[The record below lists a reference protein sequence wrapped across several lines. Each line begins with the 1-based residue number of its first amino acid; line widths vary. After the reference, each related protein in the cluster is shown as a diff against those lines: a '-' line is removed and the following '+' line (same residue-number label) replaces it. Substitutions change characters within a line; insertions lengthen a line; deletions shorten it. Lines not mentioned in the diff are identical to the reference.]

1 MKRTALLAT
10 FVLITG
16 AAPAFAHT
24 GTGITMGFLHPF
36 LGWDHLLAMLAV
48 GAWGATLGGR
58 AVWAIPASFV
68 LAMIAGG
75 ALAMSGVNLPFVELT
90 ILASVFVLC
99 FFFVARVRM
108 PLWAGMAIVA
118 LFAIAHGHA
127 HGAELPIM
135 ANEWVYGSGFVAAT
149 SLLHAL
155 GAIAARFAMT
165 AGRVSTKA

>member
-1 MKRTALLAT
+1 MKRTALLAI
-10 FVLITG
+10 FVLLAG
-16 AAPAFAHT
+16 ASAAQAHT
-24 GTGITMGFLHPF
+24 GTGIGSGFAHPF

-58 AVWAIPASFV
+58 AVWAIPAAFV

-108 PLWAGMAIVA
+108 PVWAGMAIVA

-127 HGAELPIM
+127 HGAELPTM
-135 ANEWVYGSGFVAAT
+135 ANEWDYGSGFVAAT

-155 GAIAARFAMT
+155 GAIATRFAMT